1 MELNK
6 DYKFRD
12 DLFDKRAEG
21 STVPIE
27 LLLDP
32 YHGVC
37 YRYTAVKFVEKEDT
51 PIMQFAF
58 EILNPGKFTEMT
70 LRKDNFFM
78 THLGVI
84 LNALL
89 LETAG
94 VNEDG
99 TDNTESVGEE

>member
-21 STVPIE
+21 TTVPIE

-37 YRYTAVKFVEKEDT
+37 YRYTAVKFVEKDET

-58 EILNPGKFTEMT
+58 EILNPGKFTDMT

-78 THLGVI
+78 THIGVI
-84 LNALL
+84 LNKIL

-94 VNEDG
+94 LDENG

>member
-37 YRYTAVKFVEKEDT
+37 YRYTAVKFVEKDET

-58 EILNPGKFTEMT
+58 EVLNPGKFTDMT
-70 LRKDNFFM
+70 LRKDRFFL

-94 VNEDG
+94 ENEDG
-99 TDNTESVGEE
+99 NSDTESTGKE